1 MRLAQGCTVRGPRGD
16 PVSRVVLASN
26 NAKKLVEL
34 RRTFEAAGTDVDI
47 VGLAEVSDAPAPEE
61 TGTTFVENAL
71 IKARA
76 AARDTGLPALAD
88 DSGLEVDALNRMPGI
103 RSARWS
109 GREATDVRNLQ
120 LLLDQTFD
128 LPHERRRG
136 RFVCAM
142 AFVDPDGTEIAKVA
156 TMEGR
161 IISEARGE
169 NGFGYDPMFVPDAQ
183 PGDLTSAEM
192 ADDVKDAISHR
203 GQAVRAIVPAV
214 VAHLEGR

>member
-1 MRLAQGCTVRGPRGD
+1 M
-16 PVSRVVLASN
+16 LASN
-26 NAKKLVEL
+26 NPRKLVEL
-34 RRTFEAAGTDVDI
+34 RRTFESTGTPVEV
-47 VGLAEVSDAPAPEE
+47 VGLAEVSDAPAPAE

-109 GREATDVRNLQ
+109 GPQANDERNLR
-120 LLLDQTFD
+120 LLLEQTFD
-128 LPHERRRG
+128 LAPERRRG

-142 AFVDPDGTEIAKVA
+142 AFVDPDGTQITKVA

-161 IISEARGE
+161 VIPEARGA

-183 PGDLTSAEM
+183 PGNLTSAEM
-192 ADDVKDAISHR
+192 TAEDKDAISHR

-214 VAHLEGR
+214 VAHLEGH

>member
-1 MRLAQGCTVRGPRGD
+1 M
-16 PVSRVVLASN
+16 SRIVLASN
-26 NAKKLVEL
+26 NPRKLVEL
-34 RRTFEAAGTDVDI
+34 RRTFESTGTPVEA
-47 VGLAEVSDAPAPEE
+47 VGLAEVSDAPAPAE

-109 GREATDVRNLQ
+109 GPQANDERNLR
-120 LLLDQTFD
+120 LLLEQTFD
-128 LPHERRRG
+128 LAPERRRG

-142 AFVDPDGTEIAKVA
+142 AFVDPDGTQITKVA

-161 IISEARGE
+161 VISEARGA

-183 PGDLTSAEM
+183 PGNLTSAEM
-192 ADDVKDAISHR
+192 TAEDKDAISHR

-214 VAHLEGR
+214 VAHLEGH

>member
-1 MRLAQGCTVRGPRGD
+1 M
-16 PVSRVVLASN
+16 LASN

-169 NGFGYDPMFVPDAQ
+169 NGFGYAPMFVPDAQ

-214 VAHLEGR
+214 VAHLEGL

>member
-1 MRLAQGCTVRGPRGD
+1 M
-16 PVSRVVLASN
+16 SRVVLASN

-76 AARDTGLPALAD
+76 AACDTGLPALAD

-109 GREATDVRNLQ
+109 GPQATDERNLR
-120 LLLDQTFD
+120 LLLEQTFD
-128 LPHERRRG
+128 LAHERRRG

-142 AFVDPDGTEIAKVA
+142 AFVDPDGTQITKVA

-161 IISEARGE
+161 IISEARGA

-183 PGDLTSAEM
+183 PGNLTSAEM
-192 ADDVKDAISHR
+192 TAEDKDAISHR

-214 VAHLEGR
+214 VVHLEGD

>member
-1 MRLAQGCTVRGPRGD
+1 M
-16 PVSRVVLASN
+16 
-26 NAKKLVEL
+26 
-34 RRTFEAAGTDVDI
+34 
-47 VGLAEVSDAPAPEE
+47 SDAPAPAE

-109 GREATDVRNLQ
+109 GPQATDERNLR
-120 LLLDQTFD
+120 LLLEQTFD
-128 LPHERRRG
+128 LAPERRRG

-142 AFVDPDGTEIAKVA
+142 AFVGLDGTEITKVA

-161 IISEARGE
+161 VISEARGA

-183 PGDLTSAEM
+183 PGNLTSAEM
-192 ADDVKDAISHR
+192 TAEDKDAISHR

-214 VAHLEGR
+214 VAHLEGH

>member
-1 MRLAQGCTVRGPRGD
+1 M
-16 PVSRVVLASN
+16 SRIVLASN
-26 NAKKLVEL
+26 NPRKLVEL
-34 RRTFEAAGTDVDI
+34 RRTFESTGTPVEV
-47 VGLAEVSDAPAPEE
+47 VGLAEVSDAPAPAE

-109 GREATDVRNLQ
+109 GPQANDERNLR
-120 LLLDQTFD
+120 LLLEQTFD
-128 LPHERRRG
+128 LAPERRRG

-142 AFVDPDGTEIAKVA
+142 AFVDPDGTQITKVA

-161 IISEARGE
+161 VISEARGA

-183 PGDLTSAEM
+183 PGNLTSAEM
-192 ADDVKDAISHR
+192 TAEDKDAISHR

-214 VAHLEGR
+214 VAHLEGH

>member
-1 MRLAQGCTVRGPRGD
+1 M
-16 PVSRVVLASN
+16 LASN
-26 NAKKLVEL
+26 NPRKLVEL
-34 RRTFEAAGTDVDI
+34 RRIFEAAGTNVEI
-47 VGLAEVSDAPAPEE
+47 VSLSEVSYAPAPAE

-109 GREATDVRNLQ
+109 GREATDARNLQ
-120 LLLDQTFD
+120 LLLEQTFD
-128 LPHERRRG
+128 LVPERRRG

-142 AFVDPDGTEIAKVA
+142 AFVDPDGTEITKVA

-192 ADDVKDAISHR
+192 APDAKDAISHR

>member
-1 MRLAQGCTVRGPRGD
+1 M
-16 PVSRVVLASN
+16 LASN

-34 RRTFEAAGTDVDI
+34 RRTFEAAGTDVEI
-47 VGLAEVSDAPAPEE
+47 VGLSEVSDAAAPEE

-76 AARDTGLPALAD
+76 AAHDTDLPALAD

-109 GREATDVRNLQ
+109 GPQTTDERNLR
-120 LLLDQTFD
+120 LLLEQTFD
-128 LPHERRRG
+128 LAPERRRS

-142 AFVDPDGTEIAKVA
+142 AFVDPDGTEITKVA

-161 IISEARGE
+161 IISEARGA

-183 PGDLTSAEM
+183 PGNLTSAEM
-192 ADDVKDAISHR
+192 TAEDKDAISHR

-214 VAHLEGR
+214 VAHLEGH

>member
-1 MRLAQGCTVRGPRGD
+1 M
-16 PVSRVVLASN
+16 SRIVLASN
-26 NAKKLVEL
+26 NPRKLVEL
-34 RRTFEAAGTDVDI
+34 RRTFESTGTPVEV
-47 VGLAEVSDAPAPEE
+47 VGLAEVSDAPAPAE

-109 GREATDVRNLQ
+109 GPQANDERNLR
-120 LLLDQTFD
+120 LLLEQTFD
-128 LPHERRRG
+128 LAPERRRG

>member
-1 MRLAQGCTVRGPRGD
+1 M
-16 PVSRVVLASN
+16 SRVVLASN

-109 GREATDVRNLQ
+109 GREATDARNLQ

-192 ADDVKDAISHR
+192 AHDVKDAISHR

>member
-1 MRLAQGCTVRGPRGD
+1 M
-16 PVSRVVLASN
+16 SRIVLASN
-26 NAKKLVEL
+26 NPRKLVEL
-34 RRTFEAAGTDVDI
+34 RRTFESTGTPVEV
-47 VGLAEVSDAPAPEE
+47 VGLAEVSDAPAPAE

-109 GREATDVRNLQ
+109 GPQANDERNLR
-120 LLLDQTFD
+120 LLLEQTFD
-128 LPHERRRG
+128 LAPERRRG

-142 AFVDPDGTEIAKVA
+142 AFVDLDGTEITKVA

-161 IISEARGE
+161 VISEARGA

-183 PGDLTSAEM
+183 PGNLTSAEM
-192 ADDVKDAISHR
+192 TAEDKDAISHR

-214 VAHLEGR
+214 VVHLEGD

>member
-1 MRLAQGCTVRGPRGD
+1 M
-16 PVSRVVLASN
+16 SRIVLASN
-26 NAKKLVEL
+26 NPRKLVEL
-34 RRTFEAAGTDVDI
+34 RRTFEAAGTNVEV
-47 VGLAEVSDAPAPEE
+47 VGLSEVSDAPAPEE

-109 GREATDVRNLQ
+109 GREATDERNLQ
-120 LLLDQTFD
+120 LLLEQTFD
-128 LPHERRRG
+128 LAPERRRG

-142 AFVDPDGTEIAKVA
+142 AFVDPDGIEIAKVA

-161 IISEARGE
+161 VISEARGE
-169 NGFGYDPMFVPDAQ
+169 NGVGYDPMFLSRIP
-183 PGDLTSAEM
+183 
-192 ADDVKDAISHR
+192 I
-203 GQAVRAIVPAV
+203 
-214 VAHLEGR
+214 

>member
-1 MRLAQGCTVRGPRGD
+1 M
-16 PVSRVVLASN
+16 SRVVLASN

-34 RRTFEAAGTDVDI
+34 RRTFGAAGTDVD
-47 VGLAEVSDAPAPEE
+47 VGGLAEVSDPPAPEE

-109 GREATDVRNLQ
+109 GREATDARNLQ

-142 AFVDPDGTEIAKVA
+142 AFVDPDGTEITKVA

-192 ADDVKDAISHR
+192 AHDVKDAISHR
-203 GQAVRAIVPAV
+203 GQAVRAIVPAIV
-214 VAHLEGR
+214 THLEGR

>member
-1 MRLAQGCTVRGPRGD
+1 M
-16 PVSRVVLASN
+16 SRVVLASN

-47 VGLAEVSDAPAPEE
+47 VSLAEVSDAPAPEE

-71 IKARA
+71 LKARA

-192 ADDVKDAISHR
+192 ADDVKAAISHR

-214 VAHLEGR
+214 VAHLEGC

>member
-1 MRLAQGCTVRGPRGD
+1 M
-16 PVSRVVLASN
+16 LASN
-26 NAKKLVEL
+26 NPRKLVEL
-34 RRTFEAAGTDVDI
+34 RRTFESTGTPVEV
-47 VGLAEVSDAPAPEE
+47 VGLSEVSHAPAPAE

-109 GREATDVRNLQ
+109 GPQANDERNLR
-120 LLLDQTFD
+120 LLLEQTFD
-128 LPHERRRG
+128 LAPERRRG

-142 AFVDPDGTEIAKVA
+142 ALVDPDGTEITKVA

-183 PGDLTSAEM
+183 PGNLTSAEM
-192 ADDVKDAISHR
+192 AHDVKDAISHR

-214 VAHLEGR
+214 VVHLEGD

>member
-1 MRLAQGCTVRGPRGD
+1 M
-16 PVSRVVLASN
+16 SRVVLASN

-34 RRTFEAAGTDVDI
+34 RRTFGAAGTDVEI
-47 VGLAEVSDAPAPEE
+47 VGLSEVSDAPAPEE

-71 IKARA
+71 VKARA
-76 AARDTGLPALAD
+76 AARDTGLPALPD
-88 DSGLEVDALNRMPGI
+88 DSGLEGAAPNRMPGI

-109 GREATDVRNLQ
+109 GREATDERNLQ
-120 LLLDQTFD
+120 LLLEQTFD
-128 LPHERRRG
+128 LAPERRRG

-142 AFVDPDGTEIAKVA
+142 AFVGPDGIEITKVA

-183 PGDLTSAEM
+183 PGNLTSAEM
-192 ADDVKDAISHR
+192 TAEDKDAISHR

-214 VAHLEGR
+214 VAHLEGH

>member
-1 MRLAQGCTVRGPRGD
+1 M
-16 PVSRVVLASN
+16 SRIVLASN
-26 NAKKLVEL
+26 NPRKLVEL
-34 RRTFEAAGTDVDI
+34 RRTFESTGTPVEV
-47 VGLAEVSDAPAPEE
+47 VGLAEVSDAPAPAE

-76 AARDTGLPALAD
+76 AARDTGLPALA
-88 DSGLEVDALNRMPGI
+88 LNRMPGI

-109 GREATDVRNLQ
+109 GPQANDERNLR
-120 LLLDQTFD
+120 LLLEQTFD
-128 LPHERRRG
+128 LAPERRRG

-142 AFVDPDGTEIAKVA
+142 AFVDPDGTQITKVA

-161 IISEARGE
+161 VISEARGA

-183 PGDLTSAEM
+183 PGNLTSAEM
-192 ADDVKDAISHR
+192 TAEDKDAISHR

-214 VAHLEGR
+214 VAHLEGH

>member
-1 MRLAQGCTVRGPRGD
+1 M
-16 PVSRVVLASN
+16 LASN

-109 GREATDVRNLQ
+109 GREATDARNLR

-128 LPHERRRG
+128 LAPERRRG

-142 AFVDPDGTEIAKVA
+142 AFVDPDGTEITKVA

-161 IISEARGE
+161 VISEARGA

-183 PGDLTSAEM
+183 PGNLTSAEM
-192 ADDVKDAISHR
+192 TAEDKDAISHR

-214 VAHLEGR
+214 VAHLEGH

>member
-1 MRLAQGCTVRGPRGD
+1 M
-16 PVSRVVLASN
+16 LASN
-26 NAKKLVEL
+26 NARKLEEL
-34 RRTFEAAGTDVDI
+34 RRTFEATGSGVEV
-47 VGLAEVSDAPAPEE
+47 VGLSEVCDAPPPEE
-61 TGTTFVENAL
+61 TGTSFAENAL

-76 AARDTGLPALAD
+76 AVHCTGLPALAD
-88 DSGLEVDALNRMPGI
+88 DSGIEVDALNRMPGI

-109 GREATDVRNLQ
+109 GPRASDERNLR

-128 LPHERRRG
+128 LPPQRRHA

-142 AFVDPDGTEIAKVA
+142 AFVHPDGTEFTKTA
-156 TMEGR
+156 TMEGH
-161 IISEARGE
+161 IIDEARGH

-192 ADDVKDAISHR
+192 APEVKDAISHR

-214 VAHLEGR
+214 LAHLQEF

>member
-1 MRLAQGCTVRGPRGD
+1 M
-16 PVSRVVLASN
+16 SRVVLASN

-47 VGLAEVSDAPAPEE
+47 VSLAEVSDAPAPEE

-214 VAHLEGR
+214 VAHLEGC

>member
-1 MRLAQGCTVRGPRGD
+1 M
-16 PVSRVVLASN
+16 SRIVLASN
-26 NAKKLVEL
+26 NPRKLVEL
-34 RRTFEAAGTDVDI
+34 RRTFESTGTPVEV
-47 VGLAEVSDAPAPEE
+47 VGLSEVSHAPAPEE

-109 GREATDVRNLQ
+109 GPQATDERNLR
-120 LLLDQTFD
+120 LLLEQTFD
-128 LPHERRRG
+128 LAPERRRG

-142 AFVDPDGTEIAKVA
+142 ALVDPDGTEITKVA

-183 PGDLTSAEM
+183 PGNLTSAEM
-192 ADDVKDAISHR
+192 AHDVKDAISHR

-214 VAHLEGR
+214 VVHLEGH

>member
-1 MRLAQGCTVRGPRGD
+1 M
-16 PVSRVVLASN
+16 LASN
-26 NAKKLVEL
+26 NPRKLVEL
-34 RRTFEAAGTDVDI
+34 RRTFESTGTPVEV
-47 VGLAEVSDAPAPEE
+47 VGLAEVSDAPAPAE

-109 GREATDVRNLQ
+109 GPQATDERNLR
-120 LLLDQTFD
+120 LLLEQTFD
-128 LPHERRRG
+128 LVPERRRG

-142 AFVDPDGTEIAKVA
+142 AFVDPDGTEITKVA

-161 IISEARGE
+161 IISEARGA

-183 PGDLTSAEM
+183 PGNLTSAEM
-192 ADDVKDAISHR
+192 TAEDKDAISHR

-214 VAHLEGR
+214 VAHLEGH

>member
-1 MRLAQGCTVRGPRGD
+1 M
-16 PVSRVVLASN
+16 SRVVLASN

-88 DSGLEVDALNRMPGI
+88 DSGLEVGALNRMPGI

-109 GREATDVRNLQ
+109 GREATDVRN
-120 LLLDQTFD
+120 
-128 LPHERRRG
+128 R
-136 RFVCAM
+136 
-142 AFVDPDGTEIAKVA
+142 
-156 TMEGR
+156 
-161 IISEARGE
+161 
-169 NGFGYDPMFVPDAQ
+169 
-183 PGDLTSAEM
+183 
-192 ADDVKDAISHR
+192 
-203 GQAVRAIVPAV
+203 
-214 VAHLEGR
+214 

>member
-1 MRLAQGCTVRGPRGD
+1 M
-16 PVSRVVLASN
+16 ASN

-34 RRTFEAAGTDVDI
+34 RRTFGAAGTDVEI
-47 VGLAEVSDAPAPEE
+47 VGLSEVSDAPAPEE

-71 IKARA
+71 VKARA

-109 GREATDVRNLQ
+109 GREATDERNLQ
-120 LLLDQTFD
+120 LLLEQTFD
-128 LPHERRRG
+128 LAPERRRG

-142 AFVDPDGTEIAKVA
+142 AFVGPDGIEITKVA

-183 PGDLTSAEM
+183 PGNLTSAEM
-192 ADDVKDAISHR
+192 TAEDKDAISHR

-214 VAHLEGR
+214 VAHLEGH

>member
-1 MRLAQGCTVRGPRGD
+1 M
-16 PVSRVVLASN
+16 LASN

-34 RRTFEAAGTDVDI
+34 RRTFEGAGTDVEI
-47 VGLAEVSDAPAPEE
+47 VGLSEVSDAPAPEE
-61 TGTTFVENAL
+61 TGRTFVENAL

-76 AARDTGLPALAD
+76 AAHETDLPALAD

-109 GREATDVRNLQ
+109 GPQANDERNLQ

-128 LPHERRRG
+128 LPDERRHG

-142 AFVDPDGTEIAKVA
+142 AFVDPDGTEITEVA

-161 IISEARGE
+161 IISQARGE

-183 PGDLTSAEM
+183 PGALTSAEM
-192 ADDVKDAISHR
+192 TPEVKDAISHR

>member
-1 MRLAQGCTVRGPRGD
+1 M
-16 PVSRVVLASN
+16 LASN
-26 NAKKLVEL
+26 NPRKLVEL
-34 RRTFEAAGTDVDI
+34 RRTFESTGTPVEV
-47 VGLAEVSDAPAPEE
+47 VGLAEVSDAPAPAE

-109 GREATDVRNLQ
+109 GPQANDERNLR
-120 LLLDQTFD
+120 LLLEQTFD
-128 LPHERRRG
+128 LAPERRRG

-142 AFVDPDGTEIAKVA
+142 AFVDLDGTEITKVA

-161 IISEARGE
+161 VISEARGA

-183 PGDLTSAEM
+183 PGNLTSAEM
-192 ADDVKDAISHR
+192 TAEDKDAISHR

-214 VAHLEGR
+214 VVHLEGD